1 MKKLFILI
9 GLAAVTFGMTSCR
22 KVCECTTYQSG
33 KSINNYL
40 REKDSRDQACKDL
53 EDVSSEDGTTI
64 YMRGQ

>member
-33 KSINNYL
+33 
-40 REKDSRDQACKDL
+40 
-53 EDVSSEDGTTI
+53 
-64 YMRGQ
+64 